1 MKRTLGTAAIA
12 AMMAF
17 GLAACNTP
25 ASTTDTMSGSSST
38 SATTGSSV
46 QTPSTTAGA
55 GSWNSGAT
63 GATGVNSAAGTTSN
77 NEPTTNADVK
87 K

>member
-1 MKRTLGTAAIA
+1 MTRTIGSALIA

-25 ASTTDTMSGSSST
+25 GTTTDTMTGSSSAT
-38 SATTGSSV
+38 STTGSSV
-46 QTPSTTAGA
+46 QTPSTTAGQ

-63 GATGVNSAAGTTSN
+63 GATGVNSASGTTSN
-77 NEPTTNADVK
+77 NEPVTNSATGR
-87 K
+87 